1 MEDVQMVFPT
11 PYQDH
16 VTYNRQP
23 FVMPHGRQQMG
34 RGSGAGLQQ
43 MLQQLTTPNAPLT
56 ELAGKSVGGISKAL
70 GNLQQVLKVVE
81 TTAPIVKQYGPMVK
95 NLPAMYRMLKAFKDI
110 DLEDEGEASQDSN
123 SVNSDE
129 ASIKQP
135 QMQEAIQ
142 EEKVKKSHRTG
153 QGQSIPKLYI

>member
-1 MEDVQMVFPT
+1 MVFPT

-23 FVMPHGRQQMG
+23 YMMPHERQQMG
-34 RGSGAGLQQ
+34 RGGGSGAGLQQ
-43 MLQQLTTPNAPLT
+43 MIQQLTTPNASLS

-110 DLEDEGEASQDSN
+110 DLEDETETSQQDNSADAAEEPTKQSQVQTAVQGDKSN
-123 SVNSDE
+123 
-129 ASIKQP
+129 
-135 QMQEAIQ
+135 
-142 EEKVKKSHRTG
+142 RTR